1 MGDGERVRDG
11 IKWERE
17 RVREEW
23 GKGRKKK
30 EKKKKKPVWADMMKH
45 SLLCGIEAKV
55 IYTSTLHAE
64 IKENGTEMPVKL
76 HGESVKNSTAKEYL
90 D

>member
-1 MGDGERVRDG
+1 MLYFSYDALMGDGERVRDG

-30 EKKKKKPVWADMMKH
+30 EKKKKTCV
-45 SLLCGIEAKV
+45 G
-55 IYTSTLHAE
+55 
-64 IKENGTEMPVKL
+64 
-76 HGESVKNSTAKEYL
+76 
-90 D
+90 

>member
-1 MGDGERVRDG
+1 MLYFSYDALMGDGERVRDG

-30 EKKKKKPVWADMMKH
+30 EKKKKTCVGWYD
-45 SLLCGIEAKV
+45 EAFM
-55 IYTSTLHAE
+55 TLWDRSQSGLYFNTQGWNQRERNRNASE
-64 IKENGTEMPVKL
+64 
-76 HGESVKNSTAKEYL
+76 TAWRVCEK
-90 D
+90 

>member
-1 MGDGERVRDG
+1 MLYFSYDALMGDGERVRDG

-30 EKKKKKPVWADMMKH
+30 EKKKKKHLWADMMKH
-45 SLLCGIEAKV
+45 S
-55 IYTSTLHAE
+55 
-64 IKENGTEMPVKL
+64 
-76 HGESVKNSTAKEYL
+76 
-90 D
+90 